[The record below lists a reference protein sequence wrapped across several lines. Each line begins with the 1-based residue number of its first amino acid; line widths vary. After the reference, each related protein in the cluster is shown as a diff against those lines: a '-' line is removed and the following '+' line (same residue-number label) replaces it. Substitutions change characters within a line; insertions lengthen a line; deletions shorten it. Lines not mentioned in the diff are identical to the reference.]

1 MGQTNRS
8 KIAGVRSV
16 FFSTGMIVLVAILLS
31 ACGAADD
38 PPRLRVDLPD
48 LIAPDLSEPYEL
60 TTLQELA
67 AEIDEE
73 AIGTVLYEGLRDSAL
88 ALGAQA
94 GLARKS
100 FQINAML
107 ERHELQ
113 LNRIYQLQRL
123 AITAPNGSIVMPPI
137 VTESVDHYR
146 VSGDGQVAS
155 SADALY
161 RIVAPGRIVTT
172 MPNWRDYLVRNWET
186 AELPPPEIL
195 PKTPEERTVWRR
207 FVAEGWKQGLA
218 QSEAI
223 FEADL
228 ARLERDVEG
237 MVRYRALVAQGI
249 ISEMYFGAADRG
261 ITGGGNELT
270 IGDRVVRITVPAR
283 LNEQFDT
290 WTPVVVRAPQ

>member
-1 MGQTNRS
+1 MALTDRS
-8 KIAGVRSV
+8 LTTAARSLLT
-16 FFSTGMIVLVAILLS
+16 TGMMILVAMLLA

-38 PPRLRVDLPD
+38 PPKLRVDLPD
-48 LIAPDLSEPYEL
+48 VLAPDLSEPYEL

-67 AEIDEE
+67 AEIDDEN
-73 AIGTVLYEGLRDSAL
+73 ISPVLYDGLRDTAL

-94 GLARKS
+94 GLARKA

-107 ERHELQ
+107 DRHKIQ
-113 LNRIYQLQRL
+113 LDRIYQLRRL

-137 VTESVDHYR
+137 VSESVDHYR

-155 SADALY
+155 SADTLY
-161 RIVAPGRIVTT
+161 RILAPGRIVTT
-172 MPNWRDYLVRNWET
+172 MPNWRDYLVRNWDET
-186 AELPPPEIL
+186 ELPAPEIL
-195 PKTPEERTVWRR
+195 PKTAEERAVWRR
-207 FVAEGWKQGLA
+207 FVAEGWKQGIA
-218 QSEAI
+218 QAEAI
-223 FEADL
+223 FDADL

-261 ITGGGNELT
+261 VTGGGDEMK

-283 LNEQFDT
+283 LNEHHDT
-290 WTPVVVRAPQ
+290 WTPVVVRSKQ